1 LTASCLPCITAV
13 GILQVPNILP
23 FSADTGKEV
32 GLGNLLGLISSAA
45 TEIKRK
51 RNALAHKRTD

>member
-1 LTASCLPCITAV
+1 V